1 MPGRRVDGADFSV
14 PVHEFVGDAPG
25 PTTALVAGLIGDK
38 PLAVLALRR
47 VIDRLLATDRLC
59 GTVLVVP
66 ALNPFGFQGAMR
78 SNPDQLELNRRFPGR
93 DHGFLTDQLARA
105 VSDALVDRADVLV
118 DLHSGTPSRSLCY
131 AYDYG
136 DLDLSASFGFVPVVT
151 GRAVPGQL
159 CTVVADAGK
168 RALLAEFG
176 GASLA
181 DPSQGAE
188 GCLNVL
194 RHVGHLDGPLTGP
207 NDVAVIEHVKVFLA
221 SFEGVLESPW
231 SPADVGRAVDPGVVA
246 SISNVMTGETME
258 EFIVDDV
265 GTVAGTGPGFD
276 VWGPSLEREF
286 VVADR
291 PLLMVANAV
300 PSMIHAGDFACAVGW
315 STRSVAR
322 SVVAEEMP
330 CPDQVSTHQPST

>member
-1 MPGRRVDGADFSV
+1 MTSRRVWTIDVPGRRVDGADFSI
-14 PVHEFVGDAPG
+14 PVHEFTGDTPG

-38 PLAVLALRR
+38 PLGVLALRR
-47 VIDRLLATDRLC
+47 VIERLLAAEHLS

-66 ALNPFGFQGAMR
+66 ALNPFGFQGSAR

-105 VSDALVDRADVLV
+105 VSDELVERVDVLV

-136 DLDLSASFGFVPVVT
+136 DLALSASFGFVPVVT
-151 GRAVPGQL
+151 DRAVPGQL
-159 CTVVADAGK
+159 CSVVADAGK

-176 GASLA
+176 GASLS
-181 DPSQGAE
+181 DPSPGIE

-194 RHVGHLDGPLTGP
+194 RHVGHLDDPITGP
-207 NDVAVIEHVKVFLA
+207 DEVAVIEYVKVFLA
-221 SFEGVLESPW
+221 SFEGVLESRW
-231 SPADVGRAVDPGVVA
+231 SPADVGRAVDAGLVA

-258 EFIVDDV
+258 QFHVDEV
-265 GTVAGTGPGFD
+265 GAVAGVGPGFD
-276 VWGPSLEREF
+276 LWGPSLEREF
-286 VVADR
+286 VVEDR
-291 PLLMVANAV
+291 PLLMVANTV

-315 STRSVAR
+315 STRTITRGVR
-322 SVVAEEMP
+322 GEE
-330 CPDQVSTHQPST
+330 

>member
-1 MPGRRVDGADFSV
+1 VTKRTIWNIDVPGRRVDGADFTI
-14 PVHEFVGDAPG
+14 PVHELVGDAPG

-38 PLAVLALRR
+38 PLGVLALRR
-47 VIDRLLATDRLC
+47 VIDRLVAADGLR

-66 ALNPFGFQGAMR
+66 ALNPFGFQGGTR

-93 DHGFLTDQLARA
+93 PHGFLTDQLARA
-105 VSDALVDRADVLV
+105 VSDALVERVDVLV

-136 DLDLSASFGFVPVVT
+136 DLELSASFGSVPVVT

-181 DPSQGAE
+181 DPGPGVE

-207 NDVAVIEHVKVFLA
+207 DAVAVIEHVKVFLA

-231 SPADVGRAVDPGVVA
+231 SPADVGRAVSAGTVA

-258 EFIVDDV
+258 EFVVEDV
-265 GTVAGTGPGFD
+265 GSVAGTGPGFD
-276 VWGPSLEREF
+276 VWGPGLEREF
-286 VVADR
+286 VVEAA
-291 PLLMVANAV
+291 PLLMVANTV

-315 STRSVAR
+315 PTRTMQRAVGNH
-322 SVVAEEMP
+322 
-330 CPDQVSTHQPST
+330 DG